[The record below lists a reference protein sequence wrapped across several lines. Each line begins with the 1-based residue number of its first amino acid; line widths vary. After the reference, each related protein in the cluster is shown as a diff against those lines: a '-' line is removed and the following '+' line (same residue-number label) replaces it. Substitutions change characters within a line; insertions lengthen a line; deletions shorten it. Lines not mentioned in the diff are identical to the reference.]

1 VSLRLSLSPYL
12 SALQKGKGNT
22 MFTPAFSQERGD
34 KRLIPFLSRCERKQR
49 GRGEEMKNFRS
60 EPIGFIDNVE

>member
-1 VSLRLSLSPYL
+1 
-12 SALQKGKGNT
+12 

-34 KRLIPFLSRCERKQR
+34 KRLIPFLARCERKQR
-49 GRGEEMKNFRS
+49 GREEEMKNFRS